1 MKQLSVYLIG
11 AVVAVSLSACSSTD
25 VVAPTMNVSIGKQLM
40 DLKKAEQ
47 SGAISQREWERQK
60 AEIIS
65 SVK

>member
-11 AVVAVSLSACSSTD
+11 AVVVVSLAACSSTD

>member
-1 MKQLSVYLIG
+1 MKQLCRVLVIAAL
-11 AVVAVSLSACSSTD
+11 AVNLAACSSTD

-40 DLKKAEQ
+40 DLKKAQE